1 MQIRWL
7 QPELDANRGR
17 LKEAVEE
24 RRLMDYKYQEATAK
38 LKKELKETCQ
48 KVLKLREELKKSQG
62 ASNGSSNVSS
72 TQLM

>member
-24 RRLMDYKYQEATAK
+24 RALMDENYQEATAM
-38 LKKELKETCQ
+38 LKEKLRETCRE
-48 KVLKLREELKKSQG
+48 VLKLREELKRPE
-62 ASNGSSNVSS
+62 ATPN
-72 TQLM
+72 